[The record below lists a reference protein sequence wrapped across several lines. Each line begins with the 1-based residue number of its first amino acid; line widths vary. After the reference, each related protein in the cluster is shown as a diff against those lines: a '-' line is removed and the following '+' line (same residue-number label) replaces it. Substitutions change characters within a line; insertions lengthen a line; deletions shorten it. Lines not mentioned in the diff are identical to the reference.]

1 MRVAM
6 SVRAKT
12 ASTSS
17 DGSHSELKLS
27 ERRAS
32 QDREK
37 IGGMVDSR
45 VGSGGVHEEEG
56 TVKAAQRPQSRE
68 AQENEN
74 KGVCAC
80 AVKRLGT
87 IQTSHFATITCIVI
101 AL

>member
-6 SVRAKT
+6 SVRTKT
-12 ASTSS
+12 GSTSS
-17 DGSHSELKLS
+17 DGSQLS
-27 ERRAS
+27 ERRPS
-32 QDREK
+32 HDREK
-37 IGGMVDSR
+37 IEGMVDSR

-80 AVKRLGT
+80 AVKRLVT

-101 AL
+101 AS